1 MTRKRGKW
9 RRKWRRQKTN
19 EWCEEQ
25 TCRLPES
32 VVHPTQGESKLDC
45 ATKSGAIQHV
55 LPPRIWVH
63 YNANV
68 IR

>member
-1 MTRKRGKW
+1 MSGLKSKRAV
-9 RRKWRRQKTN
+9 
-19 EWCEEQ
+19 
-25 TCRLPES
+25 LPES
-32 VVHPTQGESKLDC
+32 IGHTTQGESKLDC

>member
-1 MTRKRGKW
+1 MSGLKSKRAVF
-9 RRKWRRQKTN
+9 
-19 EWCEEQ
+19 
-25 TCRLPES
+25 PES
-32 VVHPTQGESKLDC
+32 IGHTTQGESKLDC

-55 LPPRIWVH
+55 LPPHIWVH